1 MKPNHYS
8 SQSGLSL
15 VELMIAMLLGLLLI
29 GGVLQI
35 FLSSKQTF
43 SSNTALSRVQ
53 ENGRFALGLITYD
66 LRNAGYKG
74 ECVSLLNNLT
84 GLTDVRYTLDMALQ
98 GWESSQ
104 TIPSWFTETRR
115 SGTDAILLKHA
126 AATSGATPSAAS
138 TSSSINTTAET
149 GIAQNTILVLADPIG
164 CDMFKNNSGATASA
178 VSVDSA
184 TFGHTYPSTAD
195 ILKFES
201 TIYYIKN
208 NSAGSPSLYRIRYN
222 SGATAE
228 EVAEGIQ
235 DLQIKYAVGDA
246 NGAVSGDYV
255 DASSITNWANVVS
268 AQVTVTAISTDS
280 INPMSRIFT
289 STIGIRNRLP

>member
-1 MKPNHYS
+1 MKLASHS

-29 GGVLQI
+29 GGVLQV

-53 ENGRFALGLITYD
+53 ENGRFAMTFLTYD

-74 ECVSLLNNLT
+74 ECVSELNNLT
-84 GLTDVRYTLDMALQ
+84 GLTDARYTLDMALQ
-98 GWESSQ
+98 GWESGQS
-104 TIPSWFTETRR
+104 IPNWFSGTRR
-115 SGTDAILLKHA
+115 SGTDAILVKHA
-126 AATSGATPSAAS
+126 AAASGATPSAAS
-138 TSSSINTTAET
+138 STDSISTTAAT
-149 GIAQNTILVLADPIG
+149 GIAQGTLLVLSDPIG
-164 CDMFKNNSGATASA
+164 CDLFRNNSAASNSA
-178 VSVDSA
+178 VSVNGAS
-184 TFGHTYPSTAD
+184 FGHIYPSTSD

-201 TIYYIKN
+201 TLYFVNN

-222 SGATAE
+222 SGASAE

-235 DLQIKYAVGDA
+235 DLQIKYAVGNV

-255 DASSITNWANVVS
+255 DASSISDWSTVVS
-268 AQVTVTAISTDS
+268 AQITLTAVSTDNA
-280 INPMSRIFT
+280 NPMTRTFT
-289 STIGIRNRLP
+289 STIGLRNRLP

>member
-1 MKPNHYS
+1 MKFARYS

-29 GGVLQI
+29 GGVLQV

-53 ENGRFALGLITYD
+53 ENGRFAMTILTYD

-74 ECVSLLNNLT
+74 ECVSVLNNLT
-84 GLTDVRYTLDMALQ
+84 GLTDARYTLDMALQ
-98 GWESSQ
+98 GWESAQS
-104 TIPSWFTETRR
+104 IPNWFSGTRR
-115 SGTDAILLKHA
+115 SGTDAILVKHA
-126 AATSGATPSAAS
+126 AAASGAIPSAAS
-138 TSSSINTTAET
+138 STDSISTTAAT
-149 GIAQNTILVLADPIG
+149 GIAQGTLLVLSDPIG
-164 CDMFKNNSGATASA
+164 CDLFRNNSSASNSA
-178 VSVDSA
+178 VSVDGAS
-184 TFGHTYPSTAD
+184 FGHTYPNTSD

-201 TIYYIKN
+201 TLYYISN

-235 DLQIKYAVGDA
+235 DLQIKYAVGNA
-246 NGAVSGDYV
+246 NGAVSGDYM
-255 DASSITNWANVVS
+255 DASSISDWSKVVS
-268 AQVTVTAISTDS
+268 AQITLMAVSTDS
-280 INPMSRIFT
+280 ANPMTRTFT
-289 STIGIRNRLP
+289 STIGLRNRLP